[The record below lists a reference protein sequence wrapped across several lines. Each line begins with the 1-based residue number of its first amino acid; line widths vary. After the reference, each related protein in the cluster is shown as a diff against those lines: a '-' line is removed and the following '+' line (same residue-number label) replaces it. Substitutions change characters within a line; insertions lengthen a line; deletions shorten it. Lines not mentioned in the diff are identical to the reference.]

1 MTFYIC
7 MSYFRL
13 LENYASA
20 AQGIKQ
26 IKECLS
32 EPPWQQGKR
41 SHCEKIQYWV
51 GFQGRVFKTS
61 RPSSE
66 GPLMTLLTFL
76 HLAGNADLLALT
88 IMQDPEV
95 TSREEGTAG

>member
-1 MTFYIC
+1 MLQQHRELNKSKSAFP
-7 MSYFRL
+7 SL
-13 LENYASA
+13 LGSKVNAVTARKSSIGSDFKE
-20 AQGIKQ
+20 
-26 IKECLS
+26 ECLK
-32 EPPWQQGKR
+32 QA
-41 SHCEKIQYWV
+41 
-51 GFQGRVFKTS
+51 
-61 RPSSE
+61 PSSE